1 MPKTP
6 EPIQLR
12 IEGMT
17 CGGCVAR
24 VERALQ
30 SVDGVA
36 RARVNLTTEVATIEG
51 GDATPSRQALIE
63 AVRRAGYDADT
74 FRSGDAVTTGLDR
87 THSER
92 LRQQK
97 QALGQAIAL
106 AGPVMALHWL
116 APILQSHDHGG
127 HVWPHG
133 LQALLCTLLL
143 FSSAAAPILVGG
155 LRAVLHRSPNMDLL
169 ISLGVCVAY
178 ASGVVN
184 LLRGGPDAAEF
195 DAAAMILAFINLGRY
210 LELRAK
216 HGAATA
222 ISALVRRMPAT
233 AQLVTPDGI
242 QEARIERIKPGDT
255 VRIAQD
261 TVVPVDGT
269 VVEGE
274 GAVDESA
281 VTGESMPRHRRAG
294 DPVVAGSI
302 VREGLLTVEATR
314 VGAESTMGRIIR
326 AVEEAQSGKTRMQRI
341 ADRAAGVFVP
351 IVIFLAAVTLVG
363 THGPAGSDWATAIQR
378 AVAVLVIACPCAMGL
393 ATPTAVMVATG
404 TAALDGILIR
414 DAAALETAGRIDWM
428 FLDKTGTLTT
438 GSPTVQEVIGVGL
451 GGDDLLRLAACAEH
465 YSQHPLA
472 RAIVTEAKRRGLPL
486 VAPSEFENRA
496 GQGVRATINSQTV
509 HVGSVSYLECVLG
522 PLSPTGGEGGWPR
535 SFGPGEGD
543 DSRSASCPRS
553 SPHPP
558 PKEAGH
564 PSSGL
569 DSVDET
575 VRRLAAEGQTV
586 VLVAADSTCVGAI
599 GVADALRPYAREAVA
614 ALNRLGVR
622 TAMLTGDHAQTAAA
636 VARAVG
642 LIEVHAA
649 VTAEGKLAEI
659 RRRKEAGACVGVVGD
674 GINDAP
680 ALAAADV
687 GITFGSA
694 TDVALGAADITI
706 VHDRLDRLPT
716 IITLARRSVRI
727 IKQNLFWAFFYNL
740 AAIPLAATGRVS
752 PGIAAAAMMFSS
764 ISVVLNSLR
773 LRRLHVPSP

>member
-36 RARVNLTTEVATIEG
+36 GARVNLTTEVATVEG
-51 GDATPSRQALIE
+51 DKTAPNRQALIE

-74 FRSGDAVTTGLDR
+74 FRPGDAATTGLDR

-97 QALGQAIAL
+97 QALGQAIAM
-106 AGPVMALHWL
+106 AGPIMALHWL
-116 APILQSHDHGG
+116 APILQSHEGGG
-127 HVWPHG
+127 HVWPHVI
-133 LQALLCTLLL
+133 QALLCTLLL
-143 FSSAAAPILVGG
+143 FSSAAVPILVGG

-184 LLRGGPDAAEF
+184 LLRGGLDAAEF

-242 QEARIERIKPGDT
+242 QEARIERLKPGDK
-255 VRIAQD
+255 VRVAQD

-281 VTGESMPRHRRAG
+281 VTGESMPRHRRTG

-302 VREGLLTVEATR
+302 VRDGLLTVEATR

-341 ADRAAGVFVP
+341 ADRVAGVFVP
-351 IVIFLAAVTLVG
+351 IVILLAAVTLVG
-363 THGPAGSDWATAIQR
+363 THWLAGSDWATAIQR

-438 GSPTVQEVIGVGL
+438 GLPTVQDVIGVGL
-451 GGDDLLRLAACAEH
+451 GADDLLRFAACAEQ

-486 VAPSEFENRA
+486 VDPSEFENHA
-496 GQGVRATINSQTV
+496 GQGVVAKINSQTV
-509 HVGSVSYLECVLG
+509 HVGSVSYLECVLE
-522 PLSPTGGEGGWPR
+522 PPSPTGGKGGWPR
-535 SFGPGEGD
+535 SFGPGEAD
-543 DSRSASCPRS
+543 DSRLASCPGS
-553 SPHPP
+553 SPPPP

-569 DSVDET
+569 DSLDEP
-575 VRRLAAEGQTV
+575 VRRFAAEGQTV
-586 VLVAADSTCVGAI
+586 VLVAVDGRCVGAI

-614 ALNRLGVR
+614 ALHQLGVL
-622 TAMLTGDHAQTAAA
+622 TAMLTGDHPQTAAA
-636 VARAVG
+636 VARAAG
-642 LIEVHAA
+642 ICEVHAA

-659 RRRKEAGACVGVVGD
+659 RRRKEGGACVGVVGD

-706 VHDRLDRLPT
+706 VYDRLDRLPT

-773 LRRLHVPSP
+773 LRRLHVPSL

>member
-1 MPKTP
+1 L
-6 EPIQLR
+6 EPIRLR

-36 RARVNLTTEVATIEG
+36 RARVNLTTEVATVE
-51 GDATPSRQALIE
+51 AAKTAPNRQALIE

-74 FRSGDAVTTGLDR
+74 FRSGDAATTGLDR

-97 QALGQAIAL
+97 QALGQAIA
-106 AGPVMALHWL
+106 MAVPIMGLHWL
-116 APILQSHDHGG
+116 APILQSHDGGG

-178 ASGVVN
+178 VSGAVN

-195 DAAAMILAFINLGRY
+195 DAAAMILTFINLGRY

-216 HGAATA
+216 HDASTA

-242 QEARIERIKPGDT
+242 QEARIERLKPGDK

-281 VTGESMPRHRRAG
+281 VTGESIPRHRRAG

-302 VREGLLTVEATR
+302 VREGLLTVEATL

-341 ADRAAGVFVP
+341 ADRVAGVFVP

-363 THGPAGSDWATAIQR
+363 THGLAGSDWATAIQR

-414 DAAALETAGRIDWM
+414 DAAALETAGRLDWM

-438 GSPTVQEVIGVGL
+438 GSPTVQDVIGVGL
-451 GGDDLLRLAACAEH
+451 GADDLLRFAACAEQH
-465 YSQHPLA
+465 SQHPLA

-486 VAPSEFENRA
+486 VDPSEFENRA
-496 GQGVRATINSQTV
+496 GQGVRAKINSQTV
-509 HVGSVSYLECVLG
+509 HVGSVSYLECVLE
-522 PLSPTGGEGGWPR
+522 PLSPTGGEGRVRGLSDALLR
-535 SFGPGEGD
+535 AN
-543 DSRSASCPRS
+543 RI
-553 SPHPP
+553 
-558 PKEAGH
+558 
-564 PSSGL
+564 GL
-569 DSVDET
+569 DSIDEI
-575 VRRLAAEGQTV
+575 VRRFAAAGQTV
-586 VLVAADSTCVGAI
+586 VLVAVDSRCVGAI
-599 GVADALRPYAREAVA
+599 GVADAVRPYAREAVA
-614 ALNRLGVR
+614 ALNRLGVL
-622 TAMLTGDHAQTAAA
+622 TAMLTGDHPQTAAA
-636 VARAVG
+636 VARAAG
-642 LIEVHAA
+642 ISEVHAA
-649 VTAEGKLAEI
+649 MTPEGKLAEI
-659 RRRKEAGACVGVVGD
+659 RRRQEAGACVGVVGD

-764 ISVVLNSLR
+764 ISVALNSLR

>member
-1 MPKTP
+1 MSRTL
-6 EPIQLR
+6 EPIRLR

-36 RARVNLTTEVATIEG
+36 RARVNLTTEVATVE
-51 GDATPSRQALIE
+51 AAKTAPNRQALIE

-74 FRSGDAVTTGLDR
+74 FRSGDAATTGLDR

-97 QALGQAIAL
+97 QALGQAIA
-106 AGPVMALHWL
+106 MAVPIMGLHWL
-116 APILQSHDHGG
+116 APILQSHDGGG

-178 ASGVVN
+178 VSGAVN

-195 DAAAMILAFINLGRY
+195 DAAAMILTFINLGRY

-216 HGAATA
+216 HDASTA

-242 QEARIERIKPGDT
+242 QEARIERLKPGDK

-281 VTGESMPRHRRAG
+281 VTGESIPRHRRAG

-302 VREGLLTVEATR
+302 VREGLLTVEATL

-341 ADRAAGVFVP
+341 ADRVAGVFVP

-363 THGPAGSDWATAIQR
+363 THGLAGSDWATAIQR

-414 DAAALETAGRIDWM
+414 DAAALETAGRLDWM

-438 GSPTVQEVIGVGL
+438 GSPTVQDVIGVGL
-451 GGDDLLRLAACAEH
+451 GADDLLRFAACAEQH
-465 YSQHPLA
+465 SQHPLA

-486 VAPSEFENRA
+486 VDPSEFENRA
-496 GQGVRATINSQTV
+496 GQGVRAKINSQTV
-509 HVGSVSYLECVLG
+509 HVGSVSYLECVLE
-522 PLSPTGGEGGWPR
+522 PLSPTGGEGRVRGLSDALLR
-535 SFGPGEGD
+535 AN
-543 DSRSASCPRS
+543 RI
-553 SPHPP
+553 
-558 PKEAGH
+558 
-564 PSSGL
+564 GL
-569 DSVDET
+569 DSIDEI
-575 VRRLAAEGQTV
+575 VRRFAAAGQTV
-586 VLVAADSTCVGAI
+586 VLVAVDSRCVGAI
-599 GVADALRPYAREAVA
+599 GVADAVRPYAREAVA
-614 ALNRLGVR
+614 ALNRLGVL
-622 TAMLTGDHAQTAAA
+622 TAMLTGDHPQTAAA
-636 VARAVG
+636 VARAAG
-642 LIEVHAA
+642 ISEVHAA
-649 VTAEGKLAEI
+649 MTPEGKLAEI
-659 RRRKEAGACVGVVGD
+659 RRRQEAGACVGVVGD

-764 ISVVLNSLR
+764 ISVALNSLR

>member
-36 RARVNLTTEVATIEG
+36 GARVNLTTAVASVEG
-51 GDATPSRQALIE
+51 GDATPNRQALIE

-74 FRSGDAVTTGLDR
+74 FRSGDAATTGLDR

-92 LRQQK
+92 LRRQK
-97 QALGQAIAL
+97 QALGQAIAM
-106 AGPVMALHWL
+106 AGPIMALHWL
-116 APILQSHDHGG
+116 APILQSHQGGG
-127 HVWPHG
+127 HVWPHVI
-133 LQALLCTLLL
+133 QALLCTLLL

-155 LRAVLHRSPNMDLL
+155 LRALLHRSPNMDLL

-184 LLRGGPDAAEF
+184 LARGGLDSAEF

-242 QEARIERIKPGDT
+242 QEARIERLKPGDK
-255 VRIAQD
+255 VRVAQD

-341 ADRAAGVFVP
+341 ADRVAGVFVP
-351 IVIFLAAVTLVG
+351 IVILLAAVTLVG
-363 THGPAGSDWATAIQR
+363 THWLAGSDWATAIQR

-404 TAALDGILIR
+404 AAALDGILIR

-438 GSPTVQEVIGVGL
+438 GLPTVQDVIGVGL
-451 GGDDLLRLAACAEH
+451 GGDDLLRLAACAEQ

-496 GQGVRATINSQTV
+496 GQGVVAKINSQTV
-509 HVGSVSYLECVLG
+509 HVGSVSYLECVLE
-522 PLSPTGGEGGWPR
+522 PPHPTLSPKGGGGGWPR
-535 SFGPGEGD
+535 SFGPGEVD

-575 VRRLAAEGQTV
+575 ARRLAAEGQTV
-586 VLVAADSTCVGAI
+586 VLVAVDGTCVGAI

-614 ALNRLGVR
+614 ALHRLGVL
-622 TAMLTGDHAQTAAA
+622 TAMLTGDHPQTAAA
-636 VARAVG
+636 VARAAG
-642 LIEVHAA
+642 ISEVHAA
-649 VTAEGKLAEI
+649 MTPEGKLAEI
-659 RRRKEAGACVGVVGD
+659 RRRQEAGACVGVVGD

-752 PGIAAAAMMFSS
+752 PGVAAAAMMFSS

-773 LRRLHVPSP
+773 LRHAK

>member
-1 MPKTP
+1 
-6 EPIQLR
+6 
-12 IEGMT
+12 MT

-30 SVDGVA
+30 SVDGVS
-36 RARVNLTTEVATIEG
+36 RARVNLTTEVATVEA
-51 GDATPSRQALIE
+51 GDATPNRQALIE

-74 FRSGDAVTTGLDR
+74 FRSGDAATTGLDR

-97 QALGQAIAL
+97 QALGQAVAM
-106 AGPVMALHWL
+106 AGPIMGLHWL
-116 APILQSHDHGG
+116 APILQSHDGGG
-127 HVWPHG
+127 HVWPHVI
-133 LQALLCTLLL
+133 QALLCTLLL

-178 ASGVVN
+178 VSGAVN

-195 DAAAMILAFINLGRY
+195 DAAAMILTFINLGRY

-216 HGAATA
+216 HDASTA

-242 QEARIERIKPGDT
+242 QEARIERLKPGDK
-255 VRIAQD
+255 VRVAQD

-281 VTGESMPRHRRAG
+281 VTGEAIPRHRRTG

-341 ADRAAGVFVP
+341 ADRVAGVFVP

-363 THGPAGSDWATAIQR
+363 THGLAGSDWATAIQR

-404 TAALDGILIR
+404 SAALDGILIR

-438 GSPTVQEVIGVGL
+438 GLPTVQDVIGVGL
-451 GGDDLLRLAACAEH
+451 GADDLLRFAACAEQH
-465 YSQHPLA
+465 SQHPLA

-486 VAPSEFENRA
+486 VDPSEFENRA
-496 GQGVRATINSQTV
+496 GQGVRAKINSQTV
-509 HVGSVSYLECVLG
+509 HVGSVSYLECVLE
-522 PLSPTGGEGGWPR
+522 PLSPTGGEGRVRGLSDALLR
-535 SFGPGEGD
+535 AN
-543 DSRSASCPRS
+543 RI
-553 SPHPP
+553 
-558 PKEAGH
+558 
-564 PSSGL
+564 GL
-569 DSVDET
+569 DSIDEI
-575 VRRLAAEGQTV
+575 VRRFAAAGQTV
-586 VLVAADSTCVGAI
+586 VLVAVDSRCVGAI
-599 GVADALRPYAREAVA
+599 GVADAVRPYAREAVA
-614 ALNRLGVR
+614 ALNRLGVL
-622 TAMLTGDHAQTAAA
+622 TAMLTGDHPQTAAA
-636 VARAVG
+636 VARAAG
-642 LIEVHAA
+642 ISEVHAA
-649 VTAEGKLAEI
+649 MTPEGKLAEI
-659 RRRKEAGACVGVVGD
+659 RRRQEAGACVGVVGD

-694 TDVALGAADITI
+694 TDVALGAADITV

-764 ISVVLNSLR
+764 ISVALNSLR

>member
-1 MPKTP
+1 
-6 EPIQLR
+6 
-12 IEGMT
+12 MT

-24 VERALQ
+24 VQRALQ

-36 RARVNLTTEVATIEG
+36 GARVNLTTEVATVEV
-51 GDATPSRQALIE
+51 GDATPNRQALIE

-74 FRSGDAVTTGLDR
+74 FRSGDAATTGLDR
-87 THSER
+87 THWER

-97 QALGQAIAL
+97 QALGQAIAM
-106 AGPVMALHWL
+106 AGPIMALHWL
-116 APILQSHDHGG
+116 APILQSHDSGG
-127 HVWPHG
+127 HVWPHMI
-133 LQALLCTLLL
+133 QALLCTLLL

-169 ISLGVCVAY
+169 IFLGVCVAY

-184 LLRGGPDAAEF
+184 LARGGPDSAEF

-233 AQLVTPDGI
+233 AQLVTQDGI
-242 QEARIERIKPGDT
+242 QEARIERLKPGDR
-255 VRIAQD
+255 VRVAQD

-269 VVEGE
+269 VVEGD

-281 VTGESMPRHRRAG
+281 VTGESMPRHRRTG

-302 VREGLLTVEATR
+302 VRDGLLTVEATR

-341 ADRAAGVFVP
+341 ADRVAGVFVP

-363 THGPAGSDWATAIQR
+363 THGLAGSDWATAIQR

-438 GSPTVQEVIGVGL
+438 GSPIVQEVIGVRL
-451 GGDDLLRLAACAEH
+451 GEDDLLRLAACAEQ

-472 RAIVTEAKRRGLPL
+472 RAIVTEAKRRGVPL
-486 VAPSEFENRA
+486 VDPSEFENRA
-496 GQGVRATINSQTV
+496 GQGVVAKINGQTV
-509 HVGSVSYLECVLG
+509 HAGSVSYL
-522 PLSPTGGEGGWPR
+522 R
-535 SFGPGEGD
+535 AN
-543 DSRSASCPRS
+543 RI
-553 SPHPP
+553 
-558 PKEAGH
+558 
-564 PSSGL
+564 GL
-569 DSVDET
+569 DSVDEI
-575 VRRLAAEGQTV
+575 VRRLAAEGKTV
-586 VLVAADSTCVGAI
+586 VLVAIDAVCVGAI

-614 ALNRLGVR
+614 ALHRLGVQ
-622 TAMLTGDHAQTAAA
+622 TAMLTGDHPQTAAA
-636 VARAVG
+636 VARAAG
-642 LIEVHAA
+642 ISEVHAGM
-649 VTAEGKLAEI
+649 TPEGKLAEI
-659 RRRKEAGACVGVVGD
+659 RRRQEAGACVSVVGD

-687 GITFGSA
+687 GVTFGSA

-773 LRRLHVPSP
+773 LRNLHGRTAPG